1 MEIVKKEI
9 IIIITLGVGENG
21 HFDKSFF
28 AGEIFQHFFFVSDS
42 VVRKIDKVNF
52 ISSFFLWHFIER
64 C

>member
-28 AGEIFQHFFFVSDS
+28 AGEIFQHFF
-42 VVRKIDKVNF
+42 
-52 ISSFFLWHFIER
+52 L
-64 C
+64 